1 MRLLLWFL
9 GLFAVAVASALF
21 AGDNDNTVTLFWS
34 PYRVDLSLNLVI
46 LSEVVIFVVLYAALR
61 ALATLLALPGQAQR
75 WRVQHQAQAIHLGLL
90 DTLTYLASGRFTRA
104 RKVAQDVLALE
115 RTLARDEQA
124 LPYRARLRAII
135 HLLAAEGAHALQD
148 RAERDEHLRL
158 ALAQASR
165 RKEPEVR
172 DGLHL
177 RAARWAFDD
186 RDAMASKQQLE
197 DLSSGAARRTLAL
210 RLRFKVARLSRETKL
225 ALETARLLAK
235 HRAFSPT
242 SSQSLIRVLAL
253 ELIASAHDPVQL
265 EKVWSQMDEAERA
278 MPDVAIQAAQ
288 RLLQLGGEIALS
300 LQWLLPIWGQ
310 LVHPQASLSQ
320 EQRVKLILVL
330 ERSFAAGAGQIDG
343 SWLARIEAA
352 QRNNPRDALLPYLA
366 GVICMHLNLW
376 GKSQQMFKQALPR
389 LQEEEIQ
396 RRTWRA
402 LALLAEQREDTV
414 AAAQAWRQAA
424 GQSD

>member
-21 AGDNDNTVTLFWS
+21 AGNNDSTVTLFWP

-46 LSEVVIFVVLYAALR
+46 LSGVVIFVVLYAALR
-61 ALATLLALPGQAQR
+61 ALATLVALPGQAQR
-75 WRVQHQAQAIHLGLL
+75 WRVQHQAHAIHLGLL

-104 RKVAQDVLALE
+104 RKAAQDVLAQE

-124 LPYRARLRAII
+124 LPYRARLRAIT

-186 RDAMASKQQLE
+186 RDAPTAKQQLE
-197 DLSSGAARRTLAL
+197 DLSGGAARRTLAL
-210 RLRFKVARLSRETKL
+210 RLRFKVARLAHETRL

-235 HRAFSPT
+235 HRAFSPA

-253 ELIASAHDPVQL
+253 ELIGSAHDPAQL
-265 EKVWSQMDEAERA
+265 EKVWTQMDEVERA
-278 MPDVAIQAAQ
+278 MPDVATVAAQ
-288 RLLQLGGEIALS
+288 RLLQLGGDISLS
-300 LQWLLPIWGQ
+300 LQWLLPIWEQ
-310 LVHPQASLSQ
+310 LIHPQASLSQ
-320 EQRVKLILVL
+320 DQRVKLILAL
-330 ERSFAAGAGQIDG
+330 ERSFAASEGQID
-343 SWLARIEAA
+343 STWLARIESA
-352 QRNNPRDALLPYLA
+352 QMKNPRDALLQYLA

-376 GKSQQMFKQALPR
+376 GKAQQMLKQALPR
-389 LQEEEIQ
+389 LQDEDIQ
-396 RRTWRA
+396 RRAWRA
-402 LALLAEQREDTV
+402 LAVLAEQRDDAV

-424 GQSD
+424 GHSD